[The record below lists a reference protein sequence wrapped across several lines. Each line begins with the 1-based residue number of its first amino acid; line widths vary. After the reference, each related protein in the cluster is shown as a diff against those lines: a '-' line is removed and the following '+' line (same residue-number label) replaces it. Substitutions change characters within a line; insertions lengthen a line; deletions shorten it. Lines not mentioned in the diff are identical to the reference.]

1 MIDQSCNQYAS
12 PVRVRGT
19 GHYMA
24 ERAKGRSTKSGT
36 ARHQHGEV
44 RLTQAMENYLLS
56 IYLVEEQGLRVTNSN
71 LVAQLRRV
79 PETENLGTSLPSVSG
94 MLRRMER
101 EQLIRITESRDIG
114 LTTTGNALAER
125 MIRRHRLAAC
135 MIVDLLGVDL
145 WNVNAQAHMLE
156 HAISD
161 EIEQRIRERLG
172 NPQTDPFGQP
182 IPGSGYLQ
190 SKSVVTLDHAPNG
203 SQMVID
209 RIPEDDE
216 ELVKYLVEAG
226 VLPGV
231 HVSVDDVAPF
241 RGVVSLTVGGK
252 AAVLGYAVANRIKLR
267 PA

>member
-1 MIDQSCNQYAS
+1 MPDTANTK
-12 PVRVRGT
+12 PR
-19 GHYMA
+19 
-24 ERAKGRSTKSGT
+24 KSGS
-36 ARHQHGEV
+36 RHQHGEI

-114 LTTTGNALAER
+114 LTSTGKALAER
-125 MIRRHRLAAC
+125 MIRRHRLAGR

-145 WNVNAQAHMLE
+145 WDVNAQAHMLE

-161 EIEQRIRERLG
+161 EIEQKIREKLN
-172 NPQTDPFGQP
+172 NPKTDPFGQP
-182 IPGSGYLQ
+182 IPGSGYRQ
-190 SKSVVTLDHAPNG
+190 SKNVITLDSAPNG
-203 SQMVID
+203 SEMIVD

-216 ELVKYLVEAG
+216 ELVKYLVETG

-231 HVSVDDVAPF
+231 QVRVDEVAPY
-241 RGVVSLTVGGK
+241 RGVVSLTVDGR
-252 AAVLGYAVANRIKLR
+252 AAVLGYAVANRVMLR
-267 PA
+267 PEG

>member
-1 MIDQSCNQYAS
+1 
-12 PVRVRGT
+12 
-19 GHYMA
+19 MA
-24 ERAKGRSTKSGT
+24 TVANKRSGKST
-36 ARHQHGEV
+36 RHQHGEI

-114 LTTTGNALAER
+114 LTPTGKALAER
-125 MIRRHRLAAC
+125 MIRRHRLAGR

-145 WNVNAQAHMLE
+145 WDVNAQAHMLE

-161 EIEQRIRERLG
+161 EIEQKIREKLN
-172 NPQTDPFGQP
+172 NPKTDPFGQP
-182 IPGSGYLQ
+182 IPGSGYRQ
-190 SKSVVTLDHAPNG
+190 SKNVITLDNAPNG
-203 SQMVID
+203 SQMTVD

-216 ELVKYLVEAG
+216 ELVKYLVESG

-231 HVSVDDVAPF
+231 NVRVDDVAPY
-241 RGVVSLTVGGK
+241 RGVVSLTVDGK
-252 AAVLGYAVANRIKLR
+252 AAVLGYAVANRIMLR
-267 PA
+267 PAL

>member
-1 MIDQSCNQYAS
+1 MTQSSSQS
-12 PVRVRGT
+12 G
-19 GHYMA
+19 
-24 ERAKGRSTKSGT
+24 KSKKS
-36 ARHQHGEV
+36 RHTHGEIK
-44 RLTQAMENYLLS
+44 LTQAMENYLLS

-101 EQLIRITESRDIG
+101 EQLIRIAESRDIS
-114 LTTTGNALAER
+114 LTSTGKSLAER
-125 MIRRHRLAAC
+125 MIRRHRLAGR

-145 WNVNAQAHMLE
+145 WDVNAQAHMLE

-161 EIEQRIRERLG
+161 EIEQRIRGRLN
-172 NPQTDPFGQP
+172 NPKTDPFGQP
-182 IPGSGYLQ
+182 IPGSGYRQ
-190 SKSVVTLDHAPNG
+190 PRSVVTLDQAANG
-203 SQMVID
+203 SSMIVD

-216 ELVKYLVEAG
+216 ELVKYLVEVG

-231 HVSVDDVAPF
+231 HVVVDDVAPY
-241 RGVVSLTVGGK
+241 RGVVSLTVDGHS
-252 AAVLGYAVANRIKLR
+252 AVLGYAVANRIMLR

>member
-1 MIDQSCNQYAS
+1 MPGATNTKA
-12 PVRVRGT
+12 RKT
-19 GHYMA
+19 G
-24 ERAKGRSTKSGT
+24 S
-36 ARHQHGEV
+36 RHQHGEI

-79 PETENLGTSLPSVSG
+79 PETEHLGTSLPSVSG

-114 LTTTGNALAER
+114 LTSTGKALAER
-125 MIRRHRLAAC
+125 MIRRHRLAGR

-145 WNVNAQAHMLE
+145 WDVNAQAHMLE

-161 EIEQRIRERLG
+161 EIEQKIREKLK
-172 NPQTDPFGQP
+172 NPKTDPFGQP
-182 IPGSGYLQ
+182 IPGSGYRQ
-190 SKSVVTLDHAPNG
+190 AKDVITLDAAPNG
-203 SQMVID
+203 SEMIVD

-216 ELVKYLVEAG
+216 ELVKYLVETG

-231 HVSVDDVAPF
+231 RVRVDEVAPY
-241 RGVVSLTVGGK
+241 RGVVSLTVDGR
-252 AAVLGYAVANRIKLR
+252 AAVLGYAVANRVMLR
-267 PA
+267 PAE

>member
-1 MIDQSCNQYAS
+1 MADRPNQ
-12 PVRVRGT
+12 GT
-19 GHYMA
+19 
-24 ERAKGRSTKSGT
+24 RKTSGS
-36 ARHQHGEV
+36 RHRHGEI

-56 IYLVEEQGLRVTNSN
+56 IYLVVEQGLRVTNAN

-79 PETENLGTSLPSVSG
+79 PETEHLGTSLPSVSG

-125 MIRRHRLAAC
+125 MIRRHRLAAR
-135 MIVDLLGVDL
+135 MIVDLLGVGL
-145 WNVNAQAHMLE
+145 WDVNAQAHMLE

-161 EIEQRIRERLG
+161 EIENRIRARLN

-182 IPGSGYLQ
+182 IPGSGYVQ
-190 SKSVVTLDHAPNG
+190 PKNVVTLDQAPTG
-203 SQMVID
+203 SEMIVD

-216 ELVKYLVEAG
+216 ELVKYLVEVN

-231 HVSVDDVAPF
+231 WIKVEEVAPY
-241 RGVVSLTVGGK
+241 RGVVSLTVDGR
-252 AAVLGYAVANRIKLR
+252 AAVLGYEVANRIMLR
-267 PA
+267 PAD

>member
-1 MIDQSCNQYAS
+1 MPEKRS
-12 PVRVRGT
+12 P
-19 GHYMA
+19 
-24 ERAKGRSTKSGT
+24 RSAKSGT
-36 ARHQHGEV
+36 SRHQHGEI

-79 PETENLGTSLPSVSG
+79 PETEHLGTSLPSVSG

-125 MIRRHRLAAC
+125 MIRRHRLAAR

-161 EIEQRIRERLG
+161 EIEQRIRERLK
-172 NPQTDPFGQP
+172 NPGIDPFGQP
-182 IPGSGYLQ
+182 IPGSSYVQ
-190 SKSVVTLDHAPNG
+190 ANSVVTLDHAPTG
-203 SQMVID
+203 VEMVVD

-216 ELVKYLVEAG
+216 ELVKYLVETG

-231 HVSVDDVAPF
+231 PVRVDEIAPY
-241 RGVVSLTVGGK
+241 RGVVSLTVNGR
-252 AAVLGYAVANRIKLR
+252 AAVLGYAVANRIMLR
-267 PA
+267 PGD